1 MKKPMF
7 QQVCFLIPAFLL
19 MLGLGLSRSFAY
31 REIPRLFKE
40 SVREDIQR
48 VFLAELVEPGK
59 YIVCLVTER

>member
-1 MKKPMF
+1 MF
-7 QQVCFLIPAFLL
+7 LQVCFLIPAFLL

-48 VFLAELVEPGK
+48 GFLAELVDPGK
-59 YIVCLVTER
+59 YTV

>member
-1 MKKPMF
+1 MEKPMF
-7 QQVCFLIPAFLL
+7 LQVCFLIPTFLL
-19 MLGLGLSRSFAY
+19 MLGLGLSGSFAY